1 MSELRTKIA
10 AFVTILAVGALG
22 AFAVTH
28 PSPPPPVAQVQP
40 AAQQPAAHAGA
51 SGALSV
57 SDDDPGEG
65 GAADD

>member
-28 PSPPPPVAQVQP
+28 PSPPPLVAQAQP
-40 AAQQPAAHAGA
+40 AAQQPAAHAGV
-51 SGALSV
+51 SRALS
-57 SDDDPGEG
+57 GIMTIRARK
-65 GAADD
+65 GAAHD